1 MPIPTY
7 RKFVQVRDRMPAAG
21 HVRPLDNRTMSAFH
35 PSQPVYAG
43 TQNGW
48 NAIESGPSAGTKR

>member
-1 MPIPTY
+1 
-7 RKFVQVRDRMPAAG
+7 MPAAG